1 MKDSLDKSIQLRTGL
16 LFETGVYNMSV
27 KIKISYTT
35 DEELEEVTRPLSS
48 LVKSWKK
55 QPAKG
60 KYKRAYGILSHER
73 SPNEAREG
81 ANS

>member
-1 MKDSLDKSIQLRTGL
+1 
-16 LFETGVYNMSV
+16 MSV

-48 LVKSWKK
+48 LVKNWKK

>member
-1 MKDSLDKSIQLRTGL
+1 
-16 LFETGVYNMSV
+16 MSV

-35 DEELEEVTRPLSS
+35 DEELEEVTKPLSS
-48 LVKSWKK
+48 LVKNWKK

-73 SPNEAREG
+73 NLKEAREG
-81 ANS
+81 LDCE

>member
-60 KYKRAYGILSHER
+60 KYKRAYGVSNRER
-73 SPNEAREG
+73 SPSEAGEG

>member
-1 MKDSLDKSIQLRTGL
+1 
-16 LFETGVYNMSV
+16 MSV

-35 DEELEEVTRPLSS
+35 EEELAGVIRLLSPV
-48 LVKSWKK
+48 VKSWKK

-60 KYKRAYGILSHER
+60 KYKRAYGILNRER

>member
-1 MKDSLDKSIQLRTGL
+1 
-16 LFETGVYNMSV
+16 MSV

-48 LVKSWKK
+48 LVKNWKK

-60 KYKRAYGILSHER
+60 KYKRAYGEGH
-73 SPNEAREG
+73 NEPKKT
-81 ANS
+81 

>member
-1 MKDSLDKSIQLRTGL
+1 
-16 LFETGVYNMSV
+16 MSV

-48 LVKSWKK
+48 LVKNWKK

-60 KYKRAYGILSHER
+60 KYKRAYGVLSHER
-73 SPNEAREG
+73 SPNELREMLTN
-81 ANS
+81 ANVENAKKC

>member
-1 MKDSLDKSIQLRTGL
+1 
-16 LFETGVYNMSV
+16 MSV

-48 LVKSWKK
+48 LVKNWKK

-60 KYKRAYGILSHER
+60 KYKRAYGTLSVSEARTKHER
-73 SPNEAREG
+73 GLIRE
-81 ANS
+81 

>member
-1 MKDSLDKSIQLRTGL
+1 
-16 LFETGVYNMSV
+16 MSV

-35 DEELEEVTRPLSS
+35 DEELEEVARPLSS

-60 KYKRAYGILSHER
+60 KYKRAYGVSNRER

-81 ANS
+81 VNS

>member
-1 MKDSLDKSIQLRTGL
+1 MRTWRK
-16 LFETGVYNMSV
+16 NMSV

-35 DEELEEVTRPLSS
+35 DEELEEVIKPLSS

-60 KYKRAYGILSHER
+60 KYKRAYGVSNHER
-73 SPNEAREG
+73 TTGELRANNEKQ
-81 ANS
+81 NK

>member
-1 MKDSLDKSIQLRTGL
+1 
-16 LFETGVYNMSV
+16 MSV

-60 KYKRAYGILSHER
+60 KYKRAYGVSNRER
-73 SPNEAREG
+73 SPNEARKSMKGDGPGE
-81 ANS
+81 

>member
-1 MKDSLDKSIQLRTGL
+1 
-16 LFETGVYNMSV
+16 MSV

-48 LVKSWKK
+48 LVKNWKK

-60 KYKRAYGILSHER
+60 KYKRAYGVSNRER
-73 SPNEAREG
+73 SPSEAERG

>member
-1 MKDSLDKSIQLRTGL
+1 
-16 LFETGVYNMSV
+16 MSV

-48 LVKSWKK
+48 LVKNWKK

-60 KYKRAYGILSHER
+60 KYKRAYGVSNRER

-81 ANS
+81 VNS